1 MLGKTGSR
9 REPPQSHSQIAV
21 HGAAAREVELIRVTW
36 DSSPD
41 PGEFLRFI
49 TAYTRGRFSSGLAER
64 VTLASTELL
73 DNALR
78 YGSLARDFSYALKI
92 DDAKVTVSVRNTT
105 VRTRVDMLTA
115 QLRRLDSSPEQVY
128 ASELERSLSAG
139 SGRRSMLGL
148 ARIRHEAEMRVDV
161 QVSDNEVNVCAYCA
175 R

>member
-1 MLGKTGSR
+1 MLGKPVSR
-9 REPPQSHSQIAV
+9 PEPQSRSQIAV
-21 HGAAAREVELIRVTW
+21 HQATAPELTLIRVSW

-41 PGEFLRFI
+41 LGEFLHFI
-49 TAYTRGRFSSGLAER
+49 TAYTRGRFSAGLAER
-64 VTLASTELL
+64 ITLASTELL
-73 DNALR
+73 DNAQR

-92 DDAKVTVSVRNTT
+92 DDVKVTVSVQNTT

-139 SGRRSMLGL
+139 IGRRSMLGL
-148 ARIRHEAEMRVDV
+148 ARIRHEAEMHVEV
-161 QVSDNEVNVCAYCA
+161 QVNDNEVNVRAYCP

>member
-1 MLGKTGSR
+1 MPGKALSR
-9 REPPQSHSQIAV
+9 PEPESRSQIAV
-21 HGAAAREVELIRVTW
+21 HAATARELELISVTW

-41 PGEFLRFI
+41 LGEFLRFI
-49 TAYTRGRFSSGLAER
+49 TAYTKGRFSAGLAER

-78 YGSLARDFSYALKI
+78 YGSLAREFSYRLKL
-92 DDAKVTVSVRNTT
+92 DDAKVTVSVQNAT

-128 ASELERSLSAG
+128 ASELERSHSAG
-139 SGRRSMLGL
+139 NGRRSMLGL
-148 ARIRHEAEMRVDV
+148 ARIRHEAEMQIVV
-161 QVSDNEVNVCAYCA
+161 HVNDNEVNVCAYCA